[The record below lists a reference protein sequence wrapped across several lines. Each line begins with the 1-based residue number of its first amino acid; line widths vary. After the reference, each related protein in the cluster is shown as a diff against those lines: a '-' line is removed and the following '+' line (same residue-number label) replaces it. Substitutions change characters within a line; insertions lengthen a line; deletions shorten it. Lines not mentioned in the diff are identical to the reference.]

1 MVSKIGFANWNEKM
15 ALLHASVVV
24 IYYIKLFRTG
34 ADRHNGILMSVLLI
48 AETKY
53 LKMLLGH
60 TLLKGLSFVSID

>member
-15 ALLHASVVV
+15 TLLHASVVV
-24 IYYIKLFRTG
+24 TYYIKLFRTG